1 MAVARPTSSEKAAAA
16 AATMVAMA
24 ADAQTPSA
32 TTTV

>member
-1 MAVARPTSSEKAAAA
+1 MAVARPTSSEKAAA